1 MSQFKIECL
10 DSKHSRLVIFS
21 REFLCLTKMSRDTY
35 LLLLER
41 KGYDVNVF
49 VFRVS
54 KVPQTLDELGDSLAL
69 WEELDADK
77 PKIEAKFQPL
87 YDQVISLRSQD
98 ILYSR
103 SVYYCC

>member
-1 MSQFKIECL
+1 MSN
-10 DSKHSRLVIFS
+10 RLTIMTS
-21 REFLCLTKMSRDTY
+21 PLR
-35 LLLLER
+35 ER
-41 KGYDVNVF
+41 KGNDVTVLVVV

-87 YDQVISLRSQD
+87 YDQVICTEIS
-98 ILYSR
+98 
-103 SVYYCC
+103 